1 MASQAQLESQIA
13 SLEAQIAEAEASFAA
28 LREAGDDP
36 AGEAELESYIAQLED
51 QLFATQ
57 DELQNLTTLTDE
69 QLAALGDAQAG
80 PGEASYFSPPPD
92 DTIYYENDGTA
103 SYANSNNTTLD
114 DGSDPYV
121 SNGVSTISENTFAP
135 NSSFGDLFGGLKG
148 ITSSLFNTRS
158 QATQQDSVNA
168 AQQGDWR
175 VRLSLAG
182 NAKYLY
188 RGAEPGILAPLKDTD
203 GIIFP
208 YTPAVTVNYAANY
221 DSSDLVHSNYKIFQ
235 YRSSS
240 VDTVSI
246 SCDFTAQDT
255 YEANYML
262 AVIHFLR
269 SVTKMFYGQDQFP
282 KPGTPPP
289 LCYLTG
295 LGAFQFDKHPLAITQ
310 FNYSLPTE
318 VDYIRA
324 GNPTLSPG
332 APNSLL
338 NSYAGQ
344 YAFNLSQT
352 RLGQFL
358 TQGGKAPNPQFQTS
372 SSGTQQATYVPT
384 KMQIQISA
392 IPIVTRNDISNN
404 FSLTDYATGKL
415 LRGSTRGGGGI
426 W

>member
-103 SYANSNNTTLD
+103 SYANPNNTTLD

-188 RGAEPGILAPLKDTD
+188 RGSEPGILAPLKDTD

-208 YTPAVTVNYAANY
+208 YTPAVTVNYVANY
-221 DSSDLVHSNYKIFQ
+221 DSSELVHSNYKIFQ

-240 VDTVSI
+240 VDNVSI

-295 LGAFQFDKHPLAITQ
+295 MGAFQFDKHPLAITQ

-352 RLGQFL
+352 RLGQYL
-358 TQGGKAPNPQFQTS
+358 TQGGKAPNPQFQQS